1 MDSAGGG
8 IFQVILTRMK
18 TGRQAGTYSWRIL
31 AVIALLGLLPSFI
44 EAQINRTARG
54 RNIVFPEYFEKA
66 VVSGQQT
73 NQLKG
78 RLTLAEG
85 EYLTNGLI
93 LGKVM
98 QLDQYT
104 PEGRTNLVA
113 RAPECLFS
121 PTTRAAWSTGRLE
134 ILAMDGQFT
143 MVGNEG
149 FEASLT
155 NSTLTVSNR
164 VRTVFKQSLMKPM
177 SMP

>member
-1 MDSAGGG
+1 M
-8 IFQVILTRMK
+8 ILLRMK
-18 TGRQAGTYSWRIL
+18 TALPPGVYGGWALAGL
-31 AVIALLGLLPSFI
+31 ALIGLLPSLI
-44 EAQINRTARG
+44 QGQINRSARG

-66 VVSGQQT
+66 VLSGQQT

-93 LGKVM
+93 FGKVM
-98 QLDQYT
+98 KLDQYT
-104 PEGRTNLVA
+104 PDGHTNLVA

-134 ILAMDGQFT
+134 ILAMDGRFI

-149 FEASLT
+149 FAASLT
-155 NSTLTVSNR
+155 NTTLTLSNR
-164 VRTVFKQSLMKPM
+164 VRTIFKQSLMKPV
-177 SMP
+177 SPLP